1 MRRIR
6 SEEFEV
12 GLTQIKSLSM
22 SWVSMALVFGDSGE
36 MDGIGTALPGFSGLR
51 VVFDAQHWAFL
62 LRRADFSPDDGFGDL
77 HNAPVRAREVIR
89 YLPNWAK
96 LDWVPIPDNL
106 VTRSESKA
114 QDLPYQV
121 NIHCTAGSGLTHED
135 VIDAFRAFM
144 AQPVP

>member
-1 MRRIR
+1 
-6 SEEFEV
+6 
-12 GLTQIKSLSM
+12 
-22 SWVSMALVFGDSGE
+22 
-36 MDGIGTALPGFSGLR
+36 MDGIGTALPGFSGLS
-51 VVFDAQHWAFL
+51 VVFDGQHWAFL
-62 LRRADFSPDDGFGDL
+62 LRRADFSPDESFGDL

-96 LDWVPIPDNL
+96 LDWIPIPDNL

-121 NIHCTAGSGLTHED
+121 NIHRTAGSGLTHED
-135 VIDAFRAFM
+135 VIDAFRAYM